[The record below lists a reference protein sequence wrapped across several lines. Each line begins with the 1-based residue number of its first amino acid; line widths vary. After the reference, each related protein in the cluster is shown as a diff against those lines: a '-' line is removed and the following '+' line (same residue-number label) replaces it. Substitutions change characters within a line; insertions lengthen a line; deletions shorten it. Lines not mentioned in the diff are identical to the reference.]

1 MRLGEI
7 RDFKGRILL
16 LSLIDAL
23 VIVPYWLHMFGLIT
37 LDLRVLRALRLLRLL
52 KLLRDIV
59 PAIIEFRRANA
70 ANSMRQK
77 VNALMNDTPTS
88 GRLHHQI
95 DFVFI
100 MFIIASVIAVF
111 LETVPAIYE
120 PLKEEFHFFDLVAVA
135 VFTFEY
141 ILRFYASPE
150 TVSEE
155 S

>member
-1 MRLGEI
+1 
-7 RDFKGRILL
+7 
-16 LSLIDAL
+16 
-23 VIVPYWLHMFGLIT
+23 MFGLIT

-59 PAIIEFRRANA
+59 PAVIEFRRANA

-88 GRLHHQI
+88 GRLHQQI

-120 PLKEEFHFFDLVAVA
+120 PLKEEFHFFGI
-135 VFTFEY
+135 TWE
-141 ILRFYASPE
+141 INS
-150 TVSEE
+150 
-155 S
+155 